1 MPDQLINRRDLDIIL
16 EVNKKSIEIE
26 TEVANQNEEIIEL
39 LKENIENTRV
49 LDQKILAMEKE
60 NTKKWEQTIDGQHN
74 IIINTKDAVAIE
86 KTMETNIKES
96 TAKLEFGLKELEK
109 DIFQLKILFSAGV
122 LSVIAQFIQI
132 FLKK

>member
-1 MPDQLINRRDLDIIL
+1 MSDPINKRDLDLIL

-39 LKENIENTRV
+39 LKENIAQSKA
-49 LDQKILAMEKE
+49 LDEKITCLEKD
-60 NTKKWEQTIDGQHN
+60 NTKKWDQSLDSQHN
-74 IIINTKDAVAIE
+74 IIINTKDTIAIE
-86 KTMETNIKES
+86 KAMENKMIES
-96 TAKLEFGLKELEK
+96 SKKLEVVLKDLER

-122 LSVIAQFIQI
+122 ISVIIQFIQI